1 MSRTAKVS
9 APIHPLYFLDPLMSM
24 LNSLCPVRNASK
36 LWPDKIYLGKK
47 TQQNVVGPATV
58 PSALAGPQIII
69 NFLSF
74 SSVMLSRFLSAL
86 DCQRYDPESHF

>member
-1 MSRTAKVS
+1 MYKPTGVYGNGEHWNSMNWAAKVS
-9 APIHPLYFLDPLMSM
+9 APIHPLYFSDPLMSM

-47 TQQNVVGPATV
+47 RQQNVVGPAIVAT
-58 PSALAGPQIII
+58 ALAGPQIII

-74 SSVMLSRFLSAL
+74 SCHAF
-86 DCQRYDPESHF
+86 